1 MLPLTTKEKETRIV
15 TFKEDYSSA
24 PQVAIAAKAGKDAK
38 PEVIYRKGSVHAIHQ
53 SLVKKL
59 EAKGVKMDVKKFDK
73 EASEKR
79 IKKARAEAAMR
90 QKALQN

>member
-15 TFKEDYSSA
+15 TFKEDYSSNA
-24 PQVAIAAKAGKDAK
+24 QKTVAGLAEK
-38 PEVIYRKGSVHAIHQ
+38 PEVIYRKGSTHAIHQ

-79 IKKARAEAAMR
+79 IKKARAEAALR
-90 QKALQN
+90 QTALN

>member
-15 TFKEDYSSA
+15 TFKQDYSSA
-24 PQVAIAAKAGKDAK
+24 AQIAAAGKDTK
-38 PEVIYRKGSVHAIHQ
+38 PEVLFKNGSVHALHL

-59 EAKGVKMDVKKFDK
+59 TDKGVKMDTKKFDK

-79 IKKARAEAAMR
+79 IKKARAEAAMK

>member
-1 MLPLTTKEKETRIV
+1 MLPLTNKEKETRIV
-15 TFKEDYSSA
+15 TFKEDYSSE
-24 PQVAIAAKAGKDAK
+24 AAKNVAKAAGKDVK
-38 PEVIYRKGSVHAIHQ
+38 PEAIFKNGSVHALHY

-79 IKKARAEAAMR
+79 IKARMEKEKA
-90 QKALQN
+90 